1 MTRRESAIVT
11 DLSLTLAEAETLIQI
26 ETWGDVASVSARI
39 EAMLKLPLPAPCRST
54 GDGDHRLMWWE
65 PQTWLLR
72 APGEA
77 RQGLR
82 TQLQALL
89 GEDGAETDLSGAF
102 QRIRLEGGKVRDLL
116 MIGAVSDAESSAF
129 APGCI
134 AGTVLHHLPVRLDVV
149 AEGLIDAY
157 TPPSYAEALL
167 HHWRIGAARLG

>member
-1 MTRRESAIVT
+1 VT

-26 ETWGDVASVSARI
+26 ETWGDIAAISARI
-39 EAMLKLPLPAPCRST
+39 EAALKLVLPSPCHST

-77 RQGLR
+77 RQGLLA
-82 TQLQALL
+82 QLQALL
-89 GEDGAETDLSGAF
+89 GGDGAAADLSGAF
-102 QRIRLEGGKVRDLL
+102 QRIRLAGPKVRDLL
-116 MIGAVSDAESSAF
+116 MIGAVFDAKSPAF

-149 AEGLIDAY
+149 ANDVIDAF
-157 TPPSYAEALL
+157 TPPSYSDALL
-167 HHWRIGAARLG
+167 HHWRLGVARLG